1 MLAIIS
7 WLAVLVAAAFMGFAL
22 YSMRTALAMLK
33 KKANATAPEAPPVPP
48 PAGAPKPVM
57 VSAMK
62 PAAGFK
68 GKNDRGKKTLLP
80 QKSTAKTNGDD
91 SPDKDGDAET
101 ARDNAAADTRNDSDT
116 SGDKK
121 PADATAKDG
130 DKAPADAS
138 AKDGDKA
145 PANASAKDGD
155 KAPADAS
162 AKDGDKKPA
171 DASAKDG
178 GTLPSVAAKTAA
190 AVVTS
195 SGGQA
200 GGDGISVNK
209 S

>member
-1 MLAIIS
+1 
-7 WLAVLVAAAFMGFAL
+7 
-22 YSMRTALAMLK
+22 
-33 KKANATAPEAPPVPP
+33 
-48 PAGAPKPVM
+48 
-57 VSAMK
+57 MK
-62 PAAGFK
+62 PAAGLK

-116 SGDKK
+116 SGDK
-121 PADATAKDG
+121 
-130 DKAPADAS
+130 
-138 AKDGDKA
+138 A

-162 AKDGDKKPA
+162 AKDGDKAPA